1 MYDGLKHGNV
11 SRMLVR
17 MVRHNWVSK
26 DKVFSLTCGGRKLL
40 KELDEIVAAKDTF
53 ASELTPEDL
62 SNLVTIL
69 GKLT

>member
-1 MYDGLKHGNV
+1 
-11 SRMLVR
+11 
-17 MVRHNWVSK
+17 VSK

>member
-1 MYDGLKHGNV
+1 
-11 SRMLVR
+11 